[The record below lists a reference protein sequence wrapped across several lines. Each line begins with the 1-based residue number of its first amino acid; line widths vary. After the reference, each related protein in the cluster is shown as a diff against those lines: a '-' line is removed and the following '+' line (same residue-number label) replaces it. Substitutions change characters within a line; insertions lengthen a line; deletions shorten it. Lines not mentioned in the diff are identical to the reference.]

1 MEFLE
6 ISLISSIAVIF
17 FGGFIVF
24 RKFFPRG
31 IAKTSFKQVEA
42 VFSDCQKNLTLE
54 QQAKQKELEARE
66 KELKIK
72 EEQVN
77 TLQKQLL
84 RYQIDYSVL
93 SEQCKQEQERL
104 KTLLSDYLGMSKER
118 IKKDLYRLI
127 EDELVEYKARM
138 IRNYENEARTEAR
151 KKANYIIAQATTR
164 LASEFAQ
171 QRLVNVINLPD
182 DKLKGRIIGKDGRN
196 IKIFETITG
205 VDVIIDETPSSIALS
220 SFNLYRRAIATKVL
234 EELIADGRIQP
245 SRIEEVFERVSAE
258 MQDQL
263 LQDGDEVVL
272 NLRLGEMHPELK
284 KMIGRLK
291 YRASFGQNALSHS
304 IEVAELAGI
313 IAGELGGDARL
324 AKRAGVLHDIGKSLT
339 QDVAGNHVDLG
350 YSVCLKYQEDPIVLD
365 AIKAHHGDEEARYI
379 ESAAVCCADALSA
392 ARPGSRREALE
403 SFLKRSIDLEA
414 MAMKKM
420 GVKQAYA
427 INSGKEIRVIV
438 DSAKVDDYGCIVLA
452 RDVAREIEENLQ
464 YPGEIKVHVIRESRA
479 IEIAH

>member
-1 MEFLE
+1 MQE
-6 ISLISSIAVIF
+6 
-17 FGGFIVF
+17 
-24 RKFFPRG
+24 
-31 IAKTSFKQVEA
+31 
-42 VFSDCQKNLTLE
+42 LTLE
-54 QQAKQKELEARE
+54 QQKKMESLQNKEE
-66 KELKIK
+66 ELRIK
-72 EEQVN
+72 EEQINV
-77 TLQKQLL
+77 LQKQLL
-84 RYQIDYSVL
+84 RQQESYNTL
-93 SEQCKQEQERL
+93 NEQCKQERERL
-104 KTLLSDYLGMSKER
+104 KTLLCDYLGMSRKYVQSE
-118 IKKDLYRLI
+118 LYKLI
-127 EDELVEYKARM
+127 EEDLIEHKARM
-138 IRNYENEARTEAR
+138 IRRYENEAKSEAR

-171 QRLVNVINLPD
+171 ERLVNVVNLPD

-196 IKIFETITG
+196 IKIFEMITG
-205 VDVIIDETPSSIALS
+205 VDVIIDETPSSIVLS

-263 LQDGDEVVL
+263 LQDGNEVVL
-272 NLRLGEMHPELK
+272 NLRLGDMHPELK
-284 KMIGRLK
+284 QMIGRLK

-313 IAGELGGDARL
+313 IAGELGGDVRL
-324 AKRAGVLHDIGKSLT
+324 AKRAGILHDIGKSLT

-350 YSVCLKYQEDPIVLD
+350 YDVCLKYHEDPVVLD
-365 AIKAHHGDEEARYI
+365 AIKAHHGEEEARSI

-392 ARPGSRREALE
+392 ARPGARREALE
-403 SFLKRSIDLEA
+403 NFLKRSIDLEA

-427 INSGKEIRVIV
+427 INSGKEVRVIV
-438 DSAKVDDYGCIVLA
+438 DSAKIDDYGCIVLA
-452 RDVAREIEENLQ
+452 REVAKEIEETLQ

-479 IEIAH
+479 TSIAH